1 LCHPDPTR
9 SPLGPLREAELLTAD
24 AASTSPTP
32 PVELSALRTR
42 SNWRV
47 RAAHSLYRVATRLH
61 WAEPELLGL
70 GAVVRQGDEVI
81 DVGAALGMYTVPL
94 ADLVGRSGRVSS
106 FEPQRRGI
114 FTVRLLRALTGPH
127 RGRVSRIALGP
138 REGSSTIVVPFHNG
152 FPIFGHGHVEEGADG
167 ESGRRHRSHAPMT
180 TIDAWCR
187 QNGIGRVSFIK
198 VDVEGFEPSV
208 IEGAVET
215 IDRDRPSLLLE
226 IEDRHLARYGRTAD
240 GFVAEIHERWPDYRM
255 YSWVDGSWAATTAI
269 VPEVRN
275 YLFATDGA
283 FSG

>member
-1 LCHPDPTR
+1 VT
-9 SPLGPLREAELLTAD
+9 AE

-32 PVELSALRTR
+32 PVELTARVAR

-47 RAAHSLYRVATRLH
+47 RAAHGLYRYATRLH

-70 GAVVRQGDEVI
+70 GALVRPGDEVI

-94 ADLVGRSGRVSS
+94 SDLVGRSGRVSS

-114 FTVRLLRALTGPH
+114 FTVRMLRVLTGPH
-127 RGRVSRIALGP
+127 RGPISRVALGP
-138 REGSSTIVVPFHNG
+138 HEGNSTIVVPFHNG
-152 FPIFGHGHVEEGADG
+152 FPIFGHGHVEEGAGG
-167 ESGRRHRSHAPMT
+167 ETGRRHRSHSPMS
-180 TIDAWCR
+180 TIDLWCR
-187 QNGIGRVSFIK
+187 QHGVDRVSFIK
-198 VDVEGFEPSV
+198 VDVEGFEPLV
-208 IEGAVET
+208 IEGAIAI

-240 GFVAEIHERWPDYRM
+240 GFLAEILERWPDYRM
-255 YSWVDGSWAATTAI
+255 YTWVDGSWAVATVI

-283 FSG
+283 FSR

>member
-1 LCHPDPTR
+1 M
-9 SPLGPLREAELLTAD
+9 G
-24 AASTSPTP
+24 
-32 PVELSALRTR
+32 LSALRTR

-47 RAAHSLYRVATRLH
+47 RAAHGLYRAATRLH

-70 GAVVRQGDEVI
+70 GALVRQGDEVI

-94 ADLVGRSGRVSS
+94 ADLVGRTGCVSA

-114 FTVRLLRALTGPH
+114 FTVRLLRVLTGPH

-138 REGSSTIVVPFHNG
+138 REGSSTIVVPYHNG
-152 FPIFGHGHVEEGADG
+152 FPIFGHGHVEEGAGD
-167 ESGRRHRSHAPMT
+167 ETGRRHRSRAPMS

-187 QNGIGRVSFIK
+187 QNRIERVSFIK

-208 IEGAVET
+208 IEGAGDT

-240 GFVAEIHERWPDYRM
+240 GFVSEIHERWPDYRM
-255 YSWVDGSWAATTAI
+255 YTWVDGAWAATTAI

-275 YLFATDGA
+275 YLFATDRA
-283 FSG
+283 FSR

>member
-1 LCHPDPTR
+1 V
-9 SPLGPLREAELLTAD
+9 TAD

-32 PVELSALRTR
+32 PVELGAVRPR

-47 RAAHSLYRVATRLH
+47 RAAHGLYRVATRLH

-70 GAVVRQGDEVI
+70 GSLVRHGDEVI

-94 ADLVGRSGRVSS
+94 AELVGRTGRVSS

-127 RGRVSRIALGP
+127 RGKVSRVALGP
-138 REGSSTIVVPFHNG
+138 HEGTSTIVVPFHNG
-152 FPIFGHGHVEEGADG
+152 FPIFGHGHVEEGAG
-167 ESGRRHRSHAPMT
+167 AEQGRHHRSRAPMS
-180 TIDAWCR
+180 TIDAWCTK
-187 QNGIGRVSFIK
+187 NEIGRVSFIK

-208 IEGAVET
+208 IEGAVAT

-226 IEDRHLARYGRTAD
+226 IEDRHLARYGRTAE
-240 GFVAEIHERWPDYRM
+240 GFVSQILTRWPDYRM
-255 YSWVDGSWAATTAI
+255 YTWVDGSWVTTTTI

-283 FSG
+283 FAN

>member
-1 LCHPDPTR
+1 M
-9 SPLGPLREAELLTAD
+9 TAD

-32 PVELSALRTR
+32 PVELARVRPR

-47 RAAHSLYRVATRLH
+47 RAAHGLYRVATRVH

-70 GAVVRQGDEVI
+70 GAVVRAGDEVI

-94 ADLVGRSGRVSS
+94 AELVGRAGRVSS

-114 FTVRLLRALTGPH
+114 FTVRLLHALTGPH

-138 REGSSTIVVPFHNG
+138 EEGNSTIVVPYHNG
-152 FPIFGHGHVEEGADG
+152 FPIFGHGHVEQGVTAEQ
-167 ESGRRHRSHAPMT
+167 GRQHRSHAPMS
-180 TIDAWCR
+180 TIDGWCER
-187 QNGIGRVSFIK
+187 NGIGRVSFIK

-208 IEGAVET
+208 IEGAKAI

-226 IEDRHLARYGRTAD
+226 IEDRHLARYGRTAS
-240 GFVAEIHERWPDYRM
+240 GFVSEIHERWPDYRM
-255 YSWVDGSWAATTAI
+255 YTWVAGSWTTTTEV

-275 YLFATDGA
+275 YLFATDQA
-283 FSG
+283 FAR

>member
-1 LCHPDPTR
+1 M
-9 SPLGPLREAELLTAD
+9 ELT
-24 AASTSPTP
+24 T
-32 PVELSALRTR
+32 VRTR

-47 RAAHSLYRVATRLH
+47 RAAHGLYRVATRLH

-70 GAVVRQGDEVI
+70 GVLVRPGDEVI

-94 ADLVGRSGRVSS
+94 ADLVGRTGRVSS

-114 FTVRLLRALTGPH
+114 FTVRLLRVLTGPH
-127 RGRVSRIALGP
+127 HGRVSRIALGP

-152 FPIFGHGHVEEGADG
+152 FPIFGHGHVEEGSGG
-167 ESGRRHRSHAPMT
+167 ETGRQHRSHAPMS

-187 QNGIGRVSFIK
+187 QNRIVGVSFIK

-208 IEGAVET
+208 IEGAGAT

-240 GFVAEIHERWPDYRM
+240 GFVSEIHERWPDYRM
-255 YSWVDGSWAATTAI
+255 YTWVDGAWAPTTAI

-275 YLFATDGA
+275 YLFATDTA
-283 FSG
+283 FAR

>member
-1 LCHPDPTR
+1 M
-9 SPLGPLREAELLTAD
+9 TAD

-32 PVELSALRTR
+32 PVELPAVRVR

-47 RAAHSLYRVATRLH
+47 RAAHGLYRIATRLR

-70 GAVVRQGDEVI
+70 GALVRKGDEVI

-94 ADLVGRSGRVSS
+94 AELVGRTGRVSS

-114 FTVRLLRALTGPH
+114 VTVRLLHALTGPH
-127 RGRVSRIALGP
+127 RGRVSRLALGP
-138 REGSSTIVVPFHNG
+138 HEGTSTIVVPFHNG
-152 FPIFGHGHVEEGADG
+152 FPIFGHGHVEAGSAAET
-167 ESGRRHRSHAPMT
+167 GRQHRSHAPMS
-180 TIDAWCR
+180 TIDAWCATHE
-187 QNGIGRVSFIK
+187 IGRVSFIK

-208 IEGAVET
+208 IEGAVGI

-240 GFVAEIHERWPDYRM
+240 GFVAEILTRWPDYRI
-255 YSWVDGSWAATTAI
+255 YTWVDGSWTATPAV

-275 YLFATDGA
+275 YLFATDEA
-283 FSG
+283 FAR